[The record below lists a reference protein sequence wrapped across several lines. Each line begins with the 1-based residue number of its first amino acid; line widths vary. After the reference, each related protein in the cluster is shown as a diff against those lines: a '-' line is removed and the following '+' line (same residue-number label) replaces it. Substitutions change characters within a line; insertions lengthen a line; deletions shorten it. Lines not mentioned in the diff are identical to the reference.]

1 MTKATVISA
10 INELPKD
17 FSLDQLIERLLVIE
31 KIDSALTEVKNGEF
45 ISHADVKKLV
55 STWSK

>member
-10 INELPKD
+10 IHELPKD

-31 KIDSALTEVKNGEF
+31 KIDTALTEVKNGEF
-45 ISHADVKKLV
+45 ISHSDVKKLV
-55 STWSK
+55 SKWSK

>member
-17 FSLDQLIERLLVIE
+17 FSLDQLTERLLVIE

-55 STWSK
+55 SKWSK

>member
-17 FSLDQLIERLLVIE
+17 FSLNQLIERLLVIE
-31 KIDSALTEVKNGEF
+31 KIDTALAEVKNGDFVAHSE
-45 ISHADVKKLV
+45 VKKMV
-55 STWSK
+55 SKWSK

>member
-55 STWSK
+55 SKWSK

>member
-31 KIDSALTEVKNGEF
+31 KIDAALTEVKNGEF
-45 ISHADVKKLV
+45 ISHSKVKTLV
-55 STWSK
+55 SISH

>member
-31 KIDSALTEVKNGEF
+31 KIDSALNEVKNGEF
-45 ISHADVKKLV
+45 ISHSEVKKLV
-55 STWSK
+55 SISH